1 MQSGYRPDGDHE
13 PFGFHDG
20 IAQPS
25 IAGIS
30 GDGVPTGEFIL
41 GYPNHYG
48 IMPPTPAVPAE
59 LDADGVLPPLDQ
71 SVSRVTSGCAISA

>member
-1 MQSGYRPDGDHE
+1 MPRTAHASGGAAGGVVELPGSLQSGYRPESDHE

-25 IAGIS
+25 IAGVT

-41 GYPNHYG
+41 GYQNHYQ
-48 IMPPTPAVPAE
+48 IIPPTPVVPAE
-59 LDADGVLPPLDQ
+59 LD
-71 SVSRVTSGCAISA
+71 R